1 MIDNTQ
7 MPRKD
12 RLRRVVI
19 LCCSFA
25 RNLAYYRVAWSKEYR
40 HLLNLTNAYANFWR
54 AANNNFIDMCV
65 LEWCKL
71 FADTQGKHHWGKIV
85 TSVPKSVFEES
96 LLRHLG
102 LEADAF
108 RKEINVMRHYRD
120 KFIAHLD
127 SDYTVTIPLL
137 DVPKKAVWFYHAH
150 IVKHEAKASD
160 LAGLPLDLETGYK
173 QTEDEAR
180 AVYQRNNQ

>member
-1 MIDNTQ
+1 MADNPQ
-7 MPRKD
+7 MPRKN

-19 LCCSFA
+19 VCCSFA
-25 RNLAYYRVAWSKEYR
+25 RNLAYYRGAWDQEYC
-40 HLLNLTNAYANFWR
+40 HLLNLPHPYPNCWR
-54 AANNNFIDMCV
+54 AANNNCIDMCV

-71 FADTQGKHHWGKIV
+71 FADRQGKHHRSKMV
-85 TSVPKSVFEES
+85 TSMPTSVFEES
-96 LLRHLG
+96 MLRHLG

-108 RKEINVMRHYRD
+108 KEEIRGMRHLRD

-127 SDYTVTIPLL
+127 SDYTGTIPWL

-150 IVKHEAKASD
+150 IVNHEANAGD
-160 LAGLPLDLETGYK
+160 LTGLPLDLEPGYK

-180 AVYQRNNQ
+180 AMYQRNIQ